1 MSAREV
7 KEELNKSLLK
17 ESEVIIKKREL
28 EKRYEAL
35 ELEFSTARADLK
47 LAVKRIEDLQSAIQ
61 GDLED
66 SISDNSERYCSFSF
80 KFCLILSKL
89 IFCLQ

>member
-1 MSAREV
+1 MMMKKKEV
-7 KEELNKSLLK
+7 
-17 ESEVIIKKREL
+17 

-35 ELEFSTARADLK
+35 EVECSTTRADLK

-66 SISDNSERYCSFSF
+66 SISDNSER
-80 KFCLILSKL
+80 
-89 IFCLQ
+89 